1 MTECSI
7 TFGEQGGLIG
17 TLIDVGNEVG
27 SDVRAKANVGF
38 ILFNAG
44 IVHRVGV
51 HRVNVVLA
59 RRLALQGIPSIRF
72 DLAGVGDSARAD
84 GRHPYN
90 EQAVIDIRAALDAL
104 GKAAGITRFVLYGMC
119 SGAVHSYA
127 AALADDRVVGMAMFD
142 IYKYPTLKARVRQTL
157 FRVKKHKTFGAVMTR
172 IVIAMKR
179 KLTSVLNRLG
189 ERSALEG
196 SPLVNNVGF
205 FATRPPKVEF
215 AHGLRTL
222 INRGTKIIL
231 IYAGSGFDEY
241 NYDGQ
246 FEDAFKSFGITDQ
259 IDTAFLRN
267 VDHTA
272 TRLAAQAELC
282 SCVVRWA
289 TQFAAKPANT

>member
-7 TFGEQGGLIG
+7 TFGEHGGLIG
-17 TLIDVGNEVG
+17 TLIDIGNEVG
-27 SDVRAKANVGF
+27 PDVHARSSVGF
-38 ILFNAG
+38 IFFNAG

-59 RRLALQGIPSIRF
+59 RRLALLGIPSIRF

-104 GKAAGITRFVLYGMC
+104 GKATGITRFVLFGMC

-127 AALADDRVVGMAMFD
+127 AALADDRVVGVAMFD
-142 IYKYPTLKARVRQTL
+142 GYKYPTLKARFRQTL
-157 FRVKKHKTFGAVMTR
+157 FRVKKHKTFGAVMKR
-172 IVIAMKR
+172 IVIVVTR
-179 KLTSVLNRLG
+179 KSRSVLNRLR

-196 SPLVNNVGF
+196 SPLVGNVGF
-205 FATRPPKVEF
+205 FATRPPKLEF

-222 INRGTKIIL
+222 LNRGTRIIL

-246 FEDAFKSFGITDQ
+246 FRDAFKSFGITDQ
-259 IDTAFLRN
+259 IEAAFLRD

-282 SCVVRWA
+282 SCVVQWA
-289 TQFAAKPANT
+289 TQFVAKPDNT